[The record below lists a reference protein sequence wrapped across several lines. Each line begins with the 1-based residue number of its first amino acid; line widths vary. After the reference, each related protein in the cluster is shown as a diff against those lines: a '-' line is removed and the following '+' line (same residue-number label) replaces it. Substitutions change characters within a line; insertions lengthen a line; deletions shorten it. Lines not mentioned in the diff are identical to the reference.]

1 MAGEPAE
8 RGGGP
13 ATLDTPASGPEP
25 GPTPSETA
33 EGASP
38 HVERTRRVRELLESS
53 DDAGLLTFLQDLH
66 PSDVADLVEELDE
79 EQRLHVIG
87 LVPAEL
93 GGETLAEMDPEERPE
108 DLLVAL
114 EPERI
119 TELLGEL
126 PDDDAADLLGELDPD
141 EQARV
146 LELLPRRDAVEL
158 RRLLAYEEDS
168 AGGIMTTEL
177 VAVSAHA
184 TAAEA
189 LSEVRRQ
196 ARGLEDDFFSVFAVD
211 LMHRLVGTVRLQDL
225 VLAEPDA
232 RIEDL
237 LEAPVATVPVDMDQE
252 EVARIIARYNLPAI
266 AVVSA
271 DDLLLGRIT
280 FDDVIDVI
288 EAEQTEDILR
298 LAGAS
303 EDEEVRGGW
312 VEAVR
317 SRLPWLTLNIATIG
331 LSSVAIWVFEDVV
344 AAVTALVALLPIV
357 MALGGNAGTQ
367 ALAVTIRRI
376 ALGEETAIRRWKVAG
391 KEMLVGLFNGLVLG
405 LIAAGIV
412 WAWQGR
418 PVLGAIV
425 LFALWGN
432 LVVASIAGAFVP
444 IVLERL
450 GVDPAVA
457 SSVFVTALTDL
468 CGVLLLL
475 GLGTMWLL

>member
-1 MAGEPAE
+1 MTQPTSAPPDPEMRTEPADAGIEDAISDREMPYAE
-8 RGGGP
+8 R
-13 ATLDTPASGPEP
+13 LE
-25 GPTPSETA
+25 
-33 EGASP
+33 
-38 HVERTRRVRELLESS
+38 RVRELLEDEGSDVEGALSS
-53 DDAGLLTFLQDLH
+53 FLEDLH
-66 PSDVADLVEELDE
+66 ASDVADLVEELPE
-79 EQRLHVIG
+79 EQRLRVIAA
-87 LVPAEL
+87 LPAEL
-93 GGETLAEMDPEERPE
+93 GGDTLAEMEPEERPE
-108 DLLVAL
+108 DLLAAL

-126 PDDDAADLLGELDPD
+126 PDDDAADLLGELEPED
-141 EQARV
+141 QAR
-146 LELLPRRDAVEL
+146 LLDLLPRREAAEL
-158 RRLLAYEEDS
+158 RRLLEYEEDS

-196 ARGLEDDFFSVFAVD
+196 ARGLEDDFFAVFVVD
-211 LMHRLVGTVRLQDL
+211 LTQRLVGTARLQDL
-225 VLAEPDA
+225 VVAEPDS
-232 RIEDL
+232 RIEEI
-237 LEAPVATVPVDMDQE
+237 LEEPVATVPPDMDQE
-252 EVARIIARYNLPAI
+252 EVARIIGRYNLPAVP
-266 AVVSA
+266 VVRE
-271 DDLLLGRIT
+271 DGTLLGRIT

-312 VEAVR
+312 LEAVR

-331 LSSVAIWVFEDVV
+331 LSSIVIWLFDDVV
-344 AAVTALVALLPIV
+344 VGVTALVALMPIV

-376 ALGEETAIRRWKVAG
+376 ALGEETASRRWKVAG

-405 LIAAGIV
+405 LVVAAIV
-412 WAWQGR
+412 WFWQGR
-418 PVLGAIV
+418 VELAAVVLI
-425 LFALWGN
+425 ALWGN
-432 LVVASIAGAFVP
+432 LVVASFAGALVP
-444 IVLERL
+444 ILLERM

-468 CGVLLLL
+468 FGVFLLL
-475 GLGTMWLL
+475 GLGSMLLL

>member
-1 MAGEPAE
+1 MSAPPGLSPPGPDDAAGSATLAEVPERELPHAE
-8 RGGGP
+8 RM
-13 ATLDTPASGPEP
+13 
-25 GPTPSETA
+25 
-33 EGASP
+33 
-38 HVERTRRVRELLESS
+38 RRFRELLERS
-53 DDAGLLTFLQDLH
+53 DDAALVAFLEDLH
-66 PSDVADLVEELDE
+66 PSDIADLVEELDD
-79 EQRLHVIG
+79 EQRVHVIG

-108 DLLVAL
+108 DLLIAL
-114 EPERI
+114 DPGRI
-119 TELLGEL
+119 IELLGEL
-126 PDDDAADLLGELDPD
+126 SDDDAVDLLGELEPD

-158 RRLLAYEEDS
+158 RRLMAYDEDS

-177 VAVSAHA
+177 IAVSAHA

-196 ARGLEDDFFSVFAVD
+196 ARGLEDDFFAVFVVD
-211 LMHRLVGTVRLQDL
+211 LMQRLVGTVRLQDL
-225 VLAEPDA
+225 VVADPEL
-232 RIEDL
+232 RIEDI
-237 LEAPVATVPVDMDQE
+237 LEEPMATVPPEMDQE
-252 EVARIIARYNLPAI
+252 EVARIIGRYNLPAV
-266 AVVSA
+266 AVVA
-271 DDLLLGRIT
+271 PDGVLLGRIT

-312 VEAVR
+312 LEAVR
-317 SRLPWLTLNIATIG
+317 SRLPWLTLNIVTIG
-331 LSSVAIWVFEDVV
+331 LSSVAIWLFEDVV
-344 AAVTALVALLPIV
+344 AAVTALVILMPIV

-376 ALGEETAIRRWKVAG
+376 ALGEETASRRWKVAG
-391 KEMLVGLFNGLVLG
+391 KEMLVGLFNGLILG
-405 LIAAGIV
+405 AIVAGIV
-412 WAWQGR
+412 WVWQGR
-418 PVLGAIV
+418 PELAALI
-425 LFALWGN
+425 LLALWGN
-432 LVVASIAGAFVP
+432 LVVASFAGAFVP
-444 IVLERL
+444 IVLERV

-475 GLGTMWLL
+475 GLGSVLLL